1 MGHLNKGE
9 VHTPRRPSSPRGSR
23 VRVGGRRVEG
33 GRGECDIPQPQT
45 SAGRPPR
52 SPEGA
57 GRVSGRLVAGMR
69 CCSMTA
75 RVRGLASTEGSSGC
89 MCMLPLGCPTAL
101 GGSLYRRG
109 SARHGR
115 PERLAAARLSTV
127 RHGWRG
133 GAGHGGAA
141 RGGSPWLA
149 LCSARGHSNVQINN
163 EFSLRRFIHFHHI
176 DRRGAVILQGSCP
189 EQPPMCPQFSQYEFK
204 ILPKSC
210 QNLSTCDILGDI

>member
-23 VRVGGRRVEG
+23 VRVGVEWGEG

-57 GRVSGRLVAGMR
+57 GRVSGRLVAEMR

-109 SARHGR
+109 SARHHR
-115 PERLAAARLSTV
+115 PQNLFSVHGTVARSGSL
-127 RHGWRG
+127 RHGSVRFGTAG
-133 GAGHGGAA
+133 GVAQGMAGQRGAA
-141 RGGSPWLA
+141 R
-149 LCSARGHSNVQINN
+149 RGLPFAPRAAI
-163 EFSLRRFIHFHHI
+163 R
-176 DRRGAVILQGSCP
+176 
-189 EQPPMCPQFSQYEFK
+189 MCR
-204 ILPKSC
+204 
-210 QNLSTCDILGDI
+210 